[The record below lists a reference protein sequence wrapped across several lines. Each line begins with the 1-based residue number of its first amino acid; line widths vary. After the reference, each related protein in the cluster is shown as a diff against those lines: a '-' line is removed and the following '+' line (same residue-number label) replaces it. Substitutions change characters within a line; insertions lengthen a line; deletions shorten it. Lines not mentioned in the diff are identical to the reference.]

1 MWICGRKGRHRKSR
15 LARKKQIDAA
25 PEAAGEMRANWTGVQ
40 VTIPK
45 TIRRNRGPPPA
56 GRLRLRFEVTSMRP
70 LWRRAFIM
78 ILFAALGFSA
88 GLSAR
93 GPIGNL
99 TGTVVDAKGKPV
111 ADATVTMQSSDGKK
125 PYATHTDAEGHFQFT
140 RYETGQY
147 DLRAYS
153 NGMFSDWA
161 KRISIRSQKTTEVTL
176 RLPPPADQS
185 VSVTQ

>member
-1 MWICGRKGRHRKSR
+1 
-15 LARKKQIDAA
+15 
-25 PEAAGEMRANWTGVQ
+25 
-40 VTIPK
+40 
-45 TIRRNRGPPPA
+45 
-56 GRLRLRFEVTSMRP
+56 
-70 LWRRAFIM
+70 M

-99 TGTVVDAKGKPV
+99 TGTVLDAKGKPV

-125 PYATHTDAEGHFQFT
+125 PYATHTGADGHFQFT